1 MFVVTQDGHKIQV
14 EEPVFKE
21 GDWCPF
27 QQTVALYTDNTILK
41 DVWILELNHRD
52 YFANSRNFE
61 LDFVKEVKFDHEPTK
76 EEILWA
82 MSAYGCTRG
91 DIAII
96 RKGYELEMEYS
107 D

>member
-1 MFVVTQDGHKIQV
+1 MYVVTEKGHKLLVDSSSISENEFV
-14 EEPVFKE
+14 S
-21 GDWCPF
+21 F
-27 QQTVALYTDNTILK
+27 QQTVGLYTDNTILK
-41 DVWILELNHRD
+41 PVWILELSHRD
-52 YFANSRNFE
+52 YFAKKRDFE
-61 LDFVKEVKFDHEPTK
+61 FAKELKYDHKPTH

-96 RKGYELEMEYS
+96 RKGFELEIEG